1 VSVLFASFVVALVCG
16 ALLARLCR
24 AGDESAS
31 TTFTRGVL
39 GAVAAV
45 VVAETLTG
53 ACGHLE
59 PRVTLL
65 ALAVAC
71 LLLLVVAS
79 RVSNRERRSMSKPW
93 TALEAALLA
102 ALLVAL
108 ATRLWDALHRTTF
121 LYDSLSYHLHAP
133 ATWLHDGRLSIVPA
147 VFGDPAPAYAPAN
160 LELLFY
166 FLMAPTRSAA
176 LAQAGQVPLLVL
188 ACAAVAATVREA
200 GGARAAALAA
210 ALAFALVPEVWQQ
223 STSSMTD
230 VGAAAFLL
238 AGLPFLLRL
247 AREGRAR
254 DAGAF
259 GLAVGLCAGSKIVG
273 LLFVL
278 PLVGAAAVFI
288 LSRARARAL
297 RVGGV
302 ALVAAL
308 ATGAFWYARNLVVAG
323 NPLYPLAV
331 NVGGARLWPGVYDSA
346 VLRTSEYHVA
356 RDDLAA
362 LGRLLLEPGVAFAV
376 GGGLALALGARRRPG
391 LPLLAAV
398 LVGITWLA
406 VPYQE
411 SRFLFAV
418 WGVVAIAMAD
428 VGRFGAA
435 SVWAWAPLALG
446 TLGSVL
452 ENPTAE
458 RGAVL
463 AVGAAVLVVFVPARA
478 FVSARGW
485 FASSRWLVSGGAAFA
500 LLAFVLLAR
509 VASARPAPPF
519 ALGDEL
525 DDGWAWMRA
534 HVHGARVAYSGNNL
548 PFPLAGDDLSND
560 VRYVNVAGAAGDL
573 LHDFARRATLA
584 PAGPEPAPYREGAR
598 YELWLANLRA
608 TRREVLFVATLYP
621 GVRRTM
627 EHDADGFPVERAWA
641 DAHPESFTLRFAGA
655 AARVYGVTP

>member
-1 VSVLFASFVVALVCG
+1 
-16 ALLARLCR
+16 
-24 AGDESAS
+24 
-31 TTFTRGVL
+31 
-39 GAVAAV
+39 
-45 VVAETLTG
+45 
-53 ACGHLE
+53 
-59 PRVTLL
+59 LL
-65 ALAVAC
+65 ALGVAC
-71 LLLLVVAS
+71 LVLLAVAS
-79 RVSNRERRSMSKPW
+79 RVSGRERRATFAPW
-93 TALEAALLA
+93 TSLEAALLA

-166 FLMAPTRSAA
+166 FVMAPTRSAV

-188 ACAAVAATVREA
+188 ACAALVATVREA
-200 GGARAAALAA
+200 GGARAAGLAA
-210 ALAFALVPEVWQQ
+210 ALAFVLVPEVWQQ
-223 STSSMTD
+223 STSAMTD

-247 AREGRAR
+247 ARQGRAR
-254 DAGAF
+254 DAGVF

-278 PLVGAAAVFI
+278 PLVGAAAVF
-288 LSRARARAL
+288 LFSKARARAL
-297 RVGGV
+297 RVGAI

-331 NVGGARLWPGVYDSA
+331 KVGGARLWPGVYDSA

-356 RDDLAA
+356 RDDFSA

-376 GGGLALALGARRRPG
+376 GGGLALVLGARRRPAWT
-391 LPLLAAV
+391 LLAAA
-398 LVGITWLA
+398 LVGLAWLA

-418 WGVVAIAMAD
+418 WGVVAVAMAD
-428 VGRFGAA
+428 VGRSGSATG
-435 SVWAWAPLALG
+435 WAWAPLVLG
-446 TLGSVL
+446 TLGSVV

-458 RGAVL
+458 RAAVL
-463 AVGAAVLVVFVPARA
+463 AAGAAMLLVFAPARA

-485 FASSRWLVSGGAAFA
+485 FVSGRWLVAGGAAFA
-500 LLAFVLLAR
+500 LLAFVLVAR
-509 VASARPAPPF
+509 VVSARPAPPF
-519 ALGDEL
+519 ALGDEV

-534 HVHGARVAYSGNNL
+534 HVRGARVAYSGNNL
-548 PFPLAGDDLSND
+548 PFPLAGTDLSND
-560 VRYVNVAGAAGDL
+560 VRYVNVAGAPGEL
-573 LHDFARRATLA
+573 LHDFARRAA
-584 PAGPEPAPYREGAR
+584 PARAGPEPAPYREGAR
-598 YELWLANLRA
+598 YEVWLANLRA
-608 TRREVLFVATLYP
+608 ARREVLFVATLYA
-621 GVRRTM
+621 GVRRTI
-627 EHDADGFPVERAWA
+627 EHDADGFPVERVWA
-641 DAHPESFTLRFAGA
+641 DAHPETFTLRFAGA